1 MGKGNT
7 VTKQTINVDKSEEI
21 KSDSGKAKSDK
32 GKGKSD
38 KGKGQSKKG
47 KGKSENSPT
56 GQSVKKKEKP

>member
-7 VTKQTINVDKSEEI
+7 VTKQTINVDTSEEI
-21 KSDSGKAKSDK
+21 KFDRGKVKSDK

-47 KGKSENSPT
+47 KGKSENNST
-56 GQSVKKKEKP
+56 GQTVDY

>member
-7 VTKQTINVDKSEEI
+7 VTKQTINVDTSEEI
-21 KSDSGKAKSDK
+21 KFDSGKAKSDK

-47 KGKSENSPT
+47 KGKSENNST
-56 GQSVKKKEKP
+56 GQTVDY